1 MPNRRLILASSSPRR
16 KELLSCLGAEYS
28 VVPSA
33 VDEDSLIA
41 SLGDVTPERLVQDLA
56 TAKALDVYSSNT
68 DSVVVGADTV
78 VVLDGKVLGKPVDAA
93 HAHEMLS
100 SLVGK
105 THEVYTGIAVVGPT
119 GTQCSAVRTF
129 VTFRHMNDVEISNYV
144 ATGEPMDKAGS
155 YGIQNREIS
164 PVASIAGDYYNV
176 MGLPLQ
182 ELRSLLVNYVP
193 GLHDTPPQPVL

>member
-1 MPNRRLILASSSPRR
+1 
-16 KELLSCLGAEYS
+16 LGAEYS